1 MRRDWDVIRNL
12 LIEIEALTYSDSFS
26 LDSNDLDD
34 PKDIIKLEMADLLL
48 AKGFFT
54 GGRDAY
60 LDSGL
65 VLYNLK
71 LTWDGHE
78 LLDTLRDQNVWNR
91 IKEISK
97 EKGVDITFESIKV
110 MLGLALTSL
119 LT

>member
-1 MRRDWDVIRNL
+1 MKRDWDVIRNL
-12 LIEIEALTYSDSFS
+12 LIEVEELTYFESYD
-26 LDSNDLDD
+26 LDSIEFEDSIE
-34 PKDIIKLEMADLLL
+34 IIKVEMADLLL

-54 GGRDAY
+54 GERTLY
-60 LDSGL
+60 LDGNVYL
-65 VLYNLK
+65 CNLK

-78 LLDTLRDQNVWNR
+78 LLDTLRDKNVWNR

-97 EKGVDITFESIKV
+97 EKGIDITFESIKI